1 MIKEE
6 LETIIENAIKNLQ
19 KKGELSAFSI
29 PKILIEH
36 PREKLRGD
44 YSTNIS
50 FLISKNIAK
59 NPVEAAMLLKSEI
72 ENEKSI
78 IQKVEIIGGFVNFF
92 ISDDYFRKQLPVIL
106 KKKNNFGNLKIGKN
120 EKVNV
125 EFISANP
132 TGPLTLGNGRGGF
145 CGDVL
150 ANVLAKAGYKVKR
163 EYYINDI
170 GNQINKLGHSVIGN
184 EHALYKGEYIIELR
198 KKIKGNNFEKVGE
211 RASKII
217 LDKMIKPSVKKM
229 GIKFDFWF
237 SEKSLY
243 KNKEVDKVIEELSKK
258 GFTYKSEGALW
269 FKSRDLGDDK
279 DRVLI
284 REDGIKTYFASD
296 MAYLRNKFKRG
307 FNHLIILLGADHYG
321 YVARLKAGAYAL
333 GYKKESVNDIV
344 VQLVKLFEKGKEVR
358 MSKRTG
364 IYITIDE
371 LINEVGLDV
380 ARFFFL
386 TRGSNTHFNFN
397 LDLAKEKSDKNPV
410 FKVQYAYAR
419 ICSIIKKSFGHK
431 SAGKAKIKS
440 KINYEALSE
449 PSELNLIRQ
458 FVIFLEVIEDTARDY
473 QVQRMPQYSTELA
486 DAFHSFYESCQVIT
500 EDKELSQARL
510 NLVLATKIVL
520 KNTLNLMGISAPEKM

>member
-1 MIKEE
+1 
-6 LETIIENAIKNLQ
+6 
-19 KKGELSAFSI
+19 
-29 PKILIEH
+29 
-36 PREKLRGD
+36 
-44 YSTNIS
+44 
-50 FLISKNIAK
+50 
-59 NPVEAAMLLKSEI
+59 
-72 ENEKSI
+72 
-78 IQKVEIIGGFVNFF
+78 
-92 ISDDYFRKQLPVIL
+92 
-106 KKKNNFGNLKIGKN
+106 
-120 EKVNV
+120 
-125 EFISANP
+125 
-132 TGPLTLGNGRGGF
+132 
-145 CGDVL
+145 
-150 ANVLAKAGYKVKR
+150 
-163 EYYINDI
+163 
-170 GNQINKLGHSVIGN
+170 
-184 EHALYKGEYIIELR
+184 
-198 KKIKGNNFEKVGE
+198 
-211 RASKII
+211 
-217 LDKMIKPSVKKM
+217 PSVKKM